1 MAPEQ
6 AIGRSREVD
15 ERTDLW
21 AIGSVAFALLVG
33 DVVHPAESAQETL
46 VRAATQPSRPLA
58 PLVPGL
64 PASVAGV
71 IDRALAF
78 ERRDRW
84 PSATAMRDALVA
96 ASKEAYGQVPGR
108 ETLKTDLSTPSSP
121 CLGLHRAETL
131 DLPHADT
138 ELPPEPIVGPEAP
151 PASIPR
157 SQALVTTGAALLA
170 SSPAIEVLASP
181 PPSRRWRMGRTGVMG
196 GGAMLIGALL
206 LVRAGTAPV
215 ASAAPNV
222 ETAPRAVVGSLLML
236 RHPDMPTD
244 SPLSSLSPVS
254 SLSPTAAEEEALAD
268 VDGREDTLLATK
280 GEASPSQLVHA
291 KATVVAPSA
300 SAPARTAPVPA
311 PPSCTPPFVIQPRTG
326 RKIWK
331 LECL

>member
-1 MAPEQ
+1 
-6 AIGRSREVD
+6 
-15 ERTDLW
+15 
-21 AIGSVAFALLVG
+21 
-33 DVVHPAESAQETL
+33 
-46 VRAATQPSRPLA
+46 
-58 PLVPGL
+58 
-64 PASVAGV
+64 
-71 IDRALAF
+71 
-78 ERRDRW
+78 
-84 PSATAMRDALVA
+84 
-96 ASKEAYGQVPGR
+96 
-108 ETLKTDLSTPSSP
+108 
-121 CLGLHRAETL
+121 
-131 DLPHADT
+131 
-138 ELPPEPIVGPEAP
+138 
-151 PASIPR
+151 
-157 SQALVTTGAALLA
+157 
-170 SSPAIEVLASP
+170 
-181 PPSRRWRMGRTGVMG
+181 
-196 GGAMLIGALL
+196 MLIGALL